1 MRVTFLGHAAVRL
14 HGANYDLLIDPF
26 LDGNPVATTSSAELH
41 PTHVVVTHGHADHV
55 GDTISIARRTGA
67 KVVAM
72 VEVAAWLGAHGVE
85 DAVGINLGGRLR
97 LPFGTVGLHPAW
109 HSNSLPDGSY
119 GGMPAGV
126 SIEADGLT
134 VYHAGDTAL
143 FSDLRL
149 VARRRPIDL
158 AFVPIGDHFT
168 MGPDD
173 AVEAVKALAPR
184 AVVPIHYDT
193 FPPIR
198 QDARAFAAR
207 VEAETGTPCHLL
219 APGEHLDVTG

>member
-14 HGANYDLLIDPF
+14 HGENFDILIDPF
-26 LDGNPVATTSSAELH
+26 LDGNPKAAVAAANVH
-41 PTHVVVTHGHADHV
+41 PSHIVVTHGHADHV
-55 GDTISIARRTGA
+55 GDTVAIAKRTGA
-67 KVVAM
+67 KVVAI
-72 VEVAAWLGAHGVE
+72 VEVAAWLGAHGV
-85 DAVGINLGGRLR
+85 DDVVGINLGGRLR
-97 LPFGTVGLHPAW
+97 TSFGSIGLHPAW

-119 GGMPAGV
+119 GGMPAGA
-126 SIEADGLT
+126 SIVAGGKT

-149 VARRRPIDL
+149 VAQRHPVDCAL
-158 AFVPIGDHFT
+158 VPIGDHFT

-184 AVVPIHYDT
+184 IVVPIHYDT

-198 QDARAFAAR
+198 QDAQAFKAR
-207 VEAETGTPCHLL
+207 VEAETSATCHPLDPGDGVDL
-219 APGEHLDVTG
+219 A

>member
-1 MRVTFLGHAAVRL
+1 MRITFLGHAAVRL
-14 HGANYDLLIDPF
+14 QGASYDVLVDPF
-26 LDGNPVATTSSAELH
+26 LEGNPKASVSSADVD
-41 PTHVVVTHGHADHV
+41 PTHIVVTHGHADHV
-55 GDTISIARRTGA
+55 GDTVAIARRART

-72 VEVAAWLGAHGVE
+72 VEVAAWLGAQGV
-85 DAVGINLGGRLR
+85 DDVVGINLGGRLR

-126 SIEADGLT
+126 SIVADG
-134 VYHAGDTAL
+134 VVAYHAGDTAY

-149 VARRRPIDL
+149 VAQRHPIDV
-158 AFVPIGDHFT
+158 AFLPIGDHFT

-173 AVEAVKALAPR
+173 ALEAVKALAPR
-184 AVVPIHYDT
+184 VVVPVHYDT

-198 QDARAFAAR
+198 QDAHAFAAR
-207 VEAETGTPCHLL
+207 VASETGSSCAVL
-219 APGEHLDVTG
+219 APGEHLDLGT